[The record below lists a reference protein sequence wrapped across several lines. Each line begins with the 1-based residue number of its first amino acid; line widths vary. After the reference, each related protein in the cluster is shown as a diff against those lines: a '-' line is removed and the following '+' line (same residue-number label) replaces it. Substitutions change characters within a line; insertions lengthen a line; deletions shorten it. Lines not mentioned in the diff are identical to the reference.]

1 MEKQFDSQLINEIES
16 FVMWSKTAEKSYGEW
31 ETDYLH
37 WDRIYKSTN
46 NLIEKIPVGNWSTDL
61 VNKFLFILARDN
73 ECENIIDQLI
83 DHPTQLIDLAKHSL
97 SFNDFEA
104 RWQIAYGLGELKVN
118 EEEVEMLLKK
128 FIMDEVEYVRRRAI
142 FAYEKKESR

>member
-1 MEKQFDSQLINEIES
+1 MDKQFESQLINEIES
-16 FVMWSKTAEKSYGEW
+16 FVMWSKATERSYGEW

-46 NLIEKIPVGNWSTDL
+46 NLIEKIPVGNWSADL

-83 DHPTQLIDLAKHSL
+83 NHPIQLIDLAKHSL

-104 RWQIAYGLGELKVN
+104 RWQIAYALGELINN
-118 EEEVEMLLKK
+118 EEEVKILLKK
-128 FIMDEVEYVRRRAI
+128 FIIDEVEYVRIRAA
-142 FAYEKKESR
+142 FAYEKIENR